1 MGVGVH
7 FGYCRSMAEQQ
18 GTNGN
23 RWTTI
28 TICGLLLVVG
38 LLLGLLLG
46 RDRTDNTADLATQD
60 EEDVS
65 TTSARPTTTENP
77 TGPDA
82 PTTSTTAPA
91 AADTTT
97 TSAPTTTTEPPAQSQ
112 AELAACVSN
121 FTALP
126 EGSIVAD
133 TFVFDFD
140 GFDGDE
146 LVSTYYDPANDAWL
160 LRVAAADGSLSS
172 ELPLPAS
179 SAIGALPITVVD
191 SNADSA
197 PELVVKIDGGAYSQ
211 IMAFAVVVDCE
222 VELTRNLEGQV
233 YSWPVGASVSSISGF
248 ECSNTY
254 VIFRQG
260 ALTDETLW
268 AYQTYSNVLNGIVWE
283 PIGTAG
289 SSYSGETEDE
299 TPPFA
304 ADVGCEAVPFEVQD

>member
-1 MGVGVH
+1 MGDGIH
-7 FGYCRSMAEQQ
+7 LSYCRFMAEQQ
-18 GTNGN
+18 GTKGN

-28 TICGLLLVVG
+28 TIGGLLLVVG

-46 RDRTDNTADLATQD
+46 RDGTDNTPDLATQG
-60 EEDVS
+60 EQNVS
-65 TTSARPTTTENP
+65 TTSASPTTTE
-77 TGPDA
+77 GPAEPDT
-82 PTTSTTAPA
+82 PTTSTSPPA

-97 TSAPTTTTEPPAQSQ
+97 TSAPTSTTEPPAQSQ
-112 AELAACVSN
+112 AELAGCVSN

-140 GFDGDE
+140 GVDGDE
-146 LVSTYYDPANDAWL
+146 LVSTYFDPANDAWL

-248 ECSNTY
+248 ECSNAY

-260 ALTDETLW
+260 ALTDETIW
-268 AYQTYSNVLNGIVWE
+268 AYQTYSNALNGIVWE

-304 ADVGCEAVPFEVQD
+304 ADVDCAAVPFEVQD

>member
-1 MGVGVH
+1 
-7 FGYCRSMAEQQ
+7 MAEQR
-18 GTNGN
+18 GTKGN

-28 TICGLLLVVG
+28 TIGGLLLVVG

-46 RDRTDNTADLATQD
+46 RDGTDNTPDLATQG
-60 EEDVS
+60 ERNVS
-65 TTSARPTTTENP
+65 TTSASPTTTESP
-77 TGPDA
+77 AEPDA
-82 PTTSTTAPA
+82 PTTSTSPPA

-97 TSAPTTTTEPPAQSQ
+97 TLAPTSTTEPPAQSQ
-112 AELAACVSN
+112 AELAGCVSN

-140 GFDGDE
+140 GVDGDE
-146 LVSTYYDPANDAWL
+146 LVSTYFDPANDAWL

-172 ELPLPAS
+172 ELLLPAA

-222 VELTRNLEGQV
+222 VKLTRNLEGQI
-233 YSWPVGASVSSISGF
+233 YSWPVGASVRNASGF
-248 ECSNTY
+248 ECANTY
-254 VIFRQG
+254 VTFRQG
-260 ALTDETLW
+260 TLTDEMVW
-268 AYQTYSNVLNGIVWE
+268 AYQTYSNALNGIVWE

-289 SSYSGETEDE
+289 SSYSGESEDE
-299 TPPFA
+299 TLPFA
-304 ADVGCEAVPFEVQD
+304 AEVVCEAVPFEVQD

>member
-1 MGVGVH
+1 
-7 FGYCRSMAEQQ
+7 MAKQQ
-18 GTNGN
+18 DTKGN
-23 RWTTI
+23 HWTTV
-28 TICGLLLVVG
+28 TIGGLLLVVG

-46 RDRTDNTADLATQD
+46 RDGTDNTPDLATQG
-60 EEDVS
+60 EQNVS
-65 TTSARPTTTENP
+65 TTSASPTTTESP
-77 TGPDA
+77 AEPDA
-82 PTTSTTAPA
+82 PTTPTTPPA

-97 TSAPTTTTEPPAQSQ
+97 TSAPTATTEPPAQSQ
-112 AELAACVSN
+112 AELAGCVSN

-140 GFDGDE
+140 GVDGDE
-146 LVSTYYDPANDAWL
+146 LVSTYFDPANDAWL

-197 PELVVKIDGGAYSQ
+197 PELVVKIDGGVYSQ

-222 VELTRNLEGQV
+222 VELTRNLEGQI
-233 YSWPVGASVSSISGF
+233 YSWPVGASVRNASGF
-248 ECSNTY
+248 ECANTY
-254 VIFRQG
+254 VTFRQG
-260 ALTDETLW
+260 TLTDEMVW
-268 AYQTYSNVLNGIVWE
+268 AYQTYSNALNGIVWE

-289 SSYSGETEDE
+289 SSYSGESEDE
-299 TPPFA
+299 TLPFA
-304 ADVGCEAVPFEVQD
+304 AEVICEAVPFEVLD

>member
-1 MGVGVH
+1 
-7 FGYCRSMAEQQ
+7 MAQQQ

-28 TICGLLLVVG
+28 TIGGLLLVVG
-38 LLLGLLLG
+38 LLVGLLLA
-46 RDRTDNTADLATQD
+46 RDGSDDTADLATQG
-60 EEDVS
+60 EQDVS
-65 TTSARPTTTENP
+65 TTSASPTTTESP
-77 TGPDA
+77 AEPDA

-97 TSAPTTTTEPPAQSQ
+97 TSTPPTTTEPPAQSQ
-112 AELAACVSN
+112 AELAGCVSN
-121 FTALP
+121 FAALP
-126 EGSIVAD
+126 EGSIFAE

-140 GFDGDE
+140 GADGDE

-160 LRVAAADGSLSS
+160 LRVAATDGSFSS
-172 ELPLPAS
+172 ELTLPAS

-191 SNADSA
+191 TNADSA
-197 PELVVKIDGGAYSQ
+197 PELVVKIDGGAYSE
-211 IMAFAVVVDCE
+211 IMAFAVMVGCE
-222 VELTRNLEGQV
+222 VELTRNLEGQI
-233 YSWPVGASVSSISGF
+233 YTWPVGASVSSISGF
-248 ECSNTY
+248 ECSNAY

-260 ALTDETLW
+260 ALTDETVW
-268 AYQTYSNVLNGIVWE
+268 AYQTYSNALNGIVWE

>member
-1 MGVGVH
+1 
-7 FGYCRSMAEQQ
+7 MAEQQ

-28 TICGLLLVVG
+28 TIGGLLLVVG
-38 LLLGLLLG
+38 LLVGLLLG
-46 RDRTDNTADLATQD
+46 QDGSDDTADLATQG
-60 EEDVS
+60 EQDVT
-65 TTSARPTTTENP
+65 TTSAAPATTESP
-77 TGPDA
+77 AEPDA

-97 TSAPTTTTEPPAQSQ
+97 TSAPPATTQPPAQSQ
-112 AELAACVSN
+112 AEIAGCVSN
-121 FTALP
+121 FAALP
-126 EGSIVAD
+126 EGSIVAE

-140 GFDGDE
+140 GADGDE

-172 ELPLPAS
+172 ELTLPAS

-191 SNADSA
+191 TNADSA

-211 IMAFAVVVDCE
+211 IMAFAVMVDCE

-233 YSWPVGASVSSISGF
+233 YTWPVGASARNASGF
-248 ECSNTY
+248 ECANTY
-254 VIFRQG
+254 VTFRQG
-260 ALTDETLW
+260 SLTDEMVW
-268 AYQTYSNVLNGIVWE
+268 AYQTYSNALNGIVWE

-289 SSYSGETEDE
+289 SSYSGESEDE
-299 TPPFA
+299 MLPFA
-304 ADVGCEAVPFEVQD
+304 AEVACEAVPFEVQD